1 MFAFS
6 EGLPY
11 NDTCKIGK
19 EYAMPSGPCQLQV
32 KQPSLRR
39 KIRMKNK
46 LCAVLL
52 ALALA
57 AGIGLQQAKGKPLP
71 AADKGED

>member
-1 MFAFS
+1 MFAFI

-57 AGIGLQQAKGKPLP
+57 AGGLGVSAM
-71 AADKGED
+71 AFA